1 MNNRI
6 SSEILGHFIKKLY
19 MMGLSNKTLITGVE
33 LSKYTKGANWLY
45 LFSIEFEANGEYYDT
60 QFDTIM
66 PENIMTALFD
76 QAFANKI
83 HANIKEVETAGTIIT
98 TRKISTQVDVKR
110 RNYTKSDFPKQDAGV
125 KMMNKMLKQVRT

>member
-6 SSEILGHFIKKLY
+6 SSEILGHFVKKLY

-60 QFDTIM
+60 QHEAIM
-66 PENIMTALFD
+66 PENIMNALFD
-76 QAFANKI
+76 QTFANKI
-83 HANIKEVETAGTIIT
+83 HANIAEVETGGQIIT
-98 TRKISTQVDVKR
+98 SRKIGTRIDVKR
-110 RNYTKSDFPKQDAGV
+110 RKYTAKDFPKQDAGV
-125 KMMNKMLKQVRT
+125 KMMNKMLKQERI